1 MAGVDRWV
9 GLALALLGSAVF
21 WSARAFPDVPGQRLG
36 AGFLPMIVG
45 AGLVVCAVL
54 LMVRRPPGAQDTGA
68 SVGQG
73 TERSW
78 LGAPL
83 VVLASIGVYVGFA
96 DALGFLIVAPICLL
110 ALFRAF
116 GLRWGAAIGWAVA
129 GTVVVHLGF
138 YKGLRVP
145 LPWGVIPPFL

>member
-1 MAGVDRWV
+1 VAGVDRWV

-36 AGFLPMIVG
+36 SGFLPMIVG
-45 AGLVVCAVL
+45 VGLVVCAVM
-54 LMVRRPPGAQDTGA
+54 LMVRRPRGASDSTSAEPGA
-68 SVGQG
+68 
-73 TERSW
+73 ERSW

-83 VVLASIGVYVGFA
+83 AVLASIGAYVGFA

-110 ALFRAF
+110 ALFRAL
-116 GLRWGAAIGWAVA
+116 GLRLGAALGWAVA
-129 GTVVVHLGF
+129 GTVVVHLCF

>member
-36 AGFLPMIVG
+36 SGFLPMIVG
-45 AGLVVCAVL
+45 VGLVVCAVM
-54 LMVRRPPGAQDTGA
+54 LMVRRPRGAPDSTSAEPGA
-68 SVGQG
+68 
-73 TERSW
+73 ERSW

-83 VVLASIGVYVGFA
+83 AVLASIGAYVGFA

-116 GLRWGAAIGWAVA
+116 GLRWSAALGWAVA
-129 GTVVVHLGF
+129 GTVVVHLCF

>member
-1 MAGVDRWV
+1 
-9 GLALALLGSAVF
+9 
-21 WSARAFPDVPGQRLG
+21 
-36 AGFLPMIVG
+36 MIVG
-45 AGLVVCAVL
+45 AGLVACAVL
-54 LMVRRPPGAQDTGA
+54 LMVRRPRDAQDPA
-68 SVGQG
+68 SAGQG

-83 VVLASIGVYVGFA
+83 AVLASIGAYIGFA

-110 ALFRAF
+110 ALFRTF
-116 GLRWGAAIGWAVA
+116 GLRWGAALGWSLA
-129 GTVVVHLGF
+129 GTVVVHLCF

>member
-1 MAGVDRWV
+1 VAGVDRWV

-36 AGFLPMIVG
+36 SGFLPMIVG
-45 AGLVVCAVL
+45 VGLVVCAVM
-54 LMVRRPPGAQDTGA
+54 LMVRRPRGASDSTSAEPGA
-68 SVGQG
+68 
-73 TERSW
+73 ERSW

-83 VVLASIGVYVGFA
+83 AVLASIGAYVGFA

-116 GLRWGAAIGWAVA
+116 GLRWGAALGWAVA
-129 GTVVVHLGF
+129 GTVVVHLCF